1 MAGPIDVRLRWRCLP
16 FEGLN
21 VHELY
26 AALALRA
33 QVFVLEQDCVY
44 LDLDGHDPAVLH
56 LLGQAADSDAVL
68 AYARLVPPGT
78 KGPSQTQPMIGRVV
92 TAPAARGRG
101 AGRALMLQALRACA
115 EHWPGQAVEI
125 QAQSYLRAFYASLG
139 FVATSAPYL
148 DDDIEHIDMRRE
160 FKADFTVD

>member
-1 MAGPIDVRLRWRCLP
+1 MAADSTLRWRCLP
-16 FEGLN
+16 FEGLS

-33 QVFVLEQDCVY
+33 QVFVLEQACVY

-56 LLGQAADSDAVL
+56 LLGQDDASGELL

-78 KGPSQTQPMIGRVV
+78 KGPAQTQPMIGRVV
-92 TAPAARGRG
+92 TSPAARGRG
-101 AGRALMLQALRACA
+101 AGRALMEQALRACA

-125 QAQSYLRAFYASLG
+125 QAQSYLRAFYVSLG
-139 FVATSAPYL
+139 FVATSEPYL

-160 FKADFTVD
+160 FKAEFTVD

>member
-44 LDLDGHDPAVLH
+44 LELDGHDPAVLH
-56 LLGQAADSDAVL
+56 LLGQAVDSDAVL

-92 TAPAARGRG
+92 TAPAARGQG

>member
-1 MAGPIDVRLRWRCLP
+1 MAGGSPLRWRCLP
-16 FEGLN
+16 FEGLS

-56 LLGQAADSDAVL
+56 LLGQDGDSGELL

-78 KGPSQTQPMIGRVV
+78 KGPGQTQPMIGRVV
-92 TAPAARGRG
+92 TAPAARGQG
-101 AGRALMLQALRACA
+101 AGRALMRQALRACA

>member
-1 MAGPIDVRLRWRCLP
+1 MAADSSLRWRCLP
-16 FEGLN
+16 FEGLS

-56 LLGQAADSDAVL
+56 LLGQDDDSGELL

-78 KGPSQTQPMIGRVV
+78 KGPVQTQPMIGRVV
-92 TAPAARGRG
+92 ASPAARGRG
-101 AGRALMLQALRACA
+101 AGRALMEQALRACA

-139 FVATSAPYL
+139 FAATSEPYL

-160 FKADFTVD
+160 FTGD

>member
-1 MAGPIDVRLRWRCLP
+1 MAGPVDVRWRCVP
-16 FEGLN
+16 FEGLS

-33 QVFVLEQDCVY
+33 QVFVLEQNCVY

-56 LLGQAADSDAVL
+56 LLGQDNDSGELL

-78 KGPSQTQPMIGRVV
+78 KGSEQTQPMIGRVV

-101 AGRALMLQALRACA
+101 AGRALMEQALLACA

-139 FVATSAPYL
+139 FAATSEPYL

-160 FKADFTVD
+160 FTGD